1 MTDHDKDFEIE
12 RERYMSHMEYRKT
25 LTSAELEVA
34 GRFTNAS
41 LTLAGGALALTIT
54 YVEKLHPKLEEMSWG
69 WLAFAWFSLAASL
82 AASLLA
88 LLFSLNGTHQAIKN
102 SDLLYNKWVKDK
114 TTPYAAPVNLHSNW
128 THYCNFISAGG
139 FVLGLAAFFVF
150 VLNSPPTVSQ

>member
-1 MTDHDKDFEIE
+1 MTDQDKNFEIE
-12 RERYMSHMEYRKT
+12 RDRYMSHMEHRKT

-41 LTLAGGALALTIT
+41 LTLSGGALALTIT

-88 LLFSLNGTHQAIKN
+88 LLFSLNGTHEAIKN
-102 SDLLYNKWVKDK
+102 SDLLYKKWVKDK
-114 TTPYAAPVNLHSNW
+114 EVMYAAPDNQHSNW
-128 THYCNFISAGG
+128 THRCNFVSAGG
-139 FVLGLAAFFVF
+139 FIMGLLAFFIF
-150 VLNSPPTVSQ
+150 VLKSPPTV